1 MKKLVTTFTILSI
14 FAISLFAASGVG
26 TTTLELKGSVGPK
39 YFLDVTQSIGAVPGV
54 NTSIPLDQG
63 VIMPTEPGIGV
74 NVGDWSVSSNTI
86 ANLIL
91 RISYTPF
98 TATIND
104 TFQSIAYQINN
115 GTDWVSSGSPFIP
128 LVRSGSLYK
137 EIDNNGSIYLKRTDS
152 DSYLPSVSYVSDI
165 TFTLET
171 E

>member
-1 MKKLVTTFTILSI
+1 MNMKKLVTTFTILSI

-91 RISYTPF
+91 RISYTPY

-104 TFQSIAYQINN
+104 PFQSIA
-115 GTDWVSSGSPFIP
+115 
-128 LVRSGSLYK
+128 
-137 EIDNNGSIYLKRTDS
+137 
-152 DSYLPSVSYVSDI
+152 
-165 TFTLET
+165 
-171 E
+171 